1 METNTVNITIVLK
14 GRAQPAKQ
22 SGGGEGGAGRDPN
35 QAMTASIVLCSKG
48 NVWGTYIIVKNR
60 RKHNICQ
67 KTTIVKHDNCQNS
80 KIGKTVK
87 HV

>member
-60 RKHNICQ
+60 RKHLSKNN
-67 KTTIVKHDNCQNS
+67 NCQ
-80 KIGKTVK
+80 T
-87 HV
+87 